1 MRSIELGQS
10 ELQVKTLEVQLTP
23 EGDDRGR
30 SATVRLVAQ
39 PMQPGSSVKEVTFDV
54 NVAGPIAAVV
64 KLGLERG
71 FTLDAH

>member
-10 ELQVKTLEVQLTP
+10 DLQVKTLEVQLTP

-39 PMQPGSSVKEVTFDV
+39 PTQLGSTVKEVTFDV
-54 NVAGPIAAVV
+54 NVAGPIAA
-64 KLGLERG
+64 RG
-71 FTLDAH
+71 TMAQLALSPA